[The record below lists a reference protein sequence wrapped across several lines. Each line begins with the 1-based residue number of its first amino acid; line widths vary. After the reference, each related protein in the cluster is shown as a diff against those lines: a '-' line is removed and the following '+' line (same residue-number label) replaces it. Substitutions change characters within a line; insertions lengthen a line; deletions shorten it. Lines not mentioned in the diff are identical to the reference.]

1 VQALRPLGG
10 EENSNV
16 LSACLGG
23 KMAKKVEVM
32 DRVGKCVLAA
42 VALLAMPAS
51 LTAAEDLRMSPSV
64 DYMKNGVQGPLILG
78 DHMDDVV
85 EQGVPNFIFI
95 YAEFC
100 YNAKRQALRTVEL
113 YKDYKQSVHFVVMDL
128 SQPLTPAQI
137 DLFKKYLSASFPHI
151 IILDRL
157 GKPVFDYI
165 GETPAATLIGWLD
178 SSLRS
183 PDSLAQEQQPPTSKS
198 RPGSARP

>member
-1 VQALRPLGG
+1 MYLEGALDVNRERPVTL
-10 EENSNV
+10 EP
-16 LSACLGG
+16 LRKL
-23 KMAKKVEVM
+23 
-32 DRVGKCVLAA
+32 RVKIRKCVLAA
-42 VALLAMPAS
+42 IAFLVVPAL
-51 LTAAEDLRMSPSV
+51 LTAAENLRMSPGV

-85 EQGVPNFIFI
+85 KQGVPNFIFI

-113 YKDYKQSVHFVVMDL
+113 YRDYKKSVHFVVMDL

-151 IILDRL
+151 IILDSQ

-178 SSLRS
+178 WSLRL
-183 PDSLAQEQQPPTSKS
+183 PDSAGQEQQIPASKS
-198 RPGSARP
+198 RSGSDRL

>member
-1 VQALRPLGG
+1 MNRERPVTLEPLRKL
-10 EENSNV
+10 
-16 LSACLGG
+16 
-23 KMAKKVEVM
+23 
-32 DRVGKCVLAA
+32 RVKIRKWVFAA
-42 VALLAMPAS
+42 IALLVGPAL
-51 LTAAEDLRMSPSV
+51 LTAAENLRMSPGV

-85 EQGVPNFIFI
+85 KQGVPNFIFI

-113 YKDYKQSVHFVVMDL
+113 YRDYKKSVHFVVMDL

-151 IILDRL
+151 IILDSQ

-178 SSLRS
+178 WSLRL
-183 PDSLAQEQQPPTSKS
+183 PDSAGQEQQIPASKS
-198 RPGSARP
+198 RSGSGRL

>member
-1 VQALRPLGG
+1 MLSIEG
-10 EENSNV
+10 ER
-16 LSACLGG
+16 G
-23 KMAKKVEVM
+23 VM
-32 DRVGKCVLAA
+32 DRVRKCALTASVLLA
-42 VALLAMPAS
+42 VPALLA
-51 LTAAEDLRMSPSV
+51 AAENLRMSPGL
-64 DYMKNGVQGPLILG
+64 DYMKNGVQGPLIVG

-100 YNAKRQALRTVEL
+100 YNAKRQALRSVEL

-137 DLFKKYLSASFPHI
+137 DLFKKYLSASFPHM
-151 IILDRL
+151 IILDSL

-178 SSLRS
+178 SSLRL
-183 PDSLAQEQQPPTSKS
+183 PDPLAEDQDVPASKS
-198 RPGSARP
+198 RSSSDRP

>member
-1 VQALRPLGG
+1 MRKY
-10 EENSNV
+10 V
-16 LSACLGG
+16 LTA
-23 KMAKKVEVM
+23 M
-32 DRVGKCVLAA
+32 
-42 VALLAMPAS
+42 ALLAVPAL
-51 LTAAEDLRMSPSV
+51 LTAAENLRMSPGV

-128 SQPLTPAQI
+128 SQPLTPAQL
-137 DLFKKYLSASFPHI
+137 DFFKKYLSAGFPHI
-151 IILDRL
+151 IILDSL

-165 GETPAATLIGWLD
+165 GETPAATLVGWLD
-178 SSLRS
+178 SSLRL
-183 PDSLAQEQQPPTSKS
+183 PDSREHDKEVSASKS
-198 RPGSARP
+198 RSDSGGP

>member
-1 VQALRPLGG
+1 MNKILTGMVLLASPAL
-10 EENSNV
+10 
-16 LSACLGG
+16 LSA
-23 KMAKKVEVM
+23 
-32 DRVGKCVLAA
+32 
-42 VALLAMPAS
+42 
-51 LTAAEDLRMSPSV
+51 AENLHMNPRL

-85 EQGVPNFIFI
+85 EQSVPNFILF

-113 YKDYKQSVHFVVMDL
+113 YKDYKDSVHFVVMDL

-137 DLFKKYLSASFPHI
+137 DLFKKYLSPYFPHI
-151 IILDRL
+151 IILDSL

-178 SSLRS
+178 STLRLS
-183 PDSLAQEQQPPTSKS
+183 DSSQNDEDIHESKIHS
-198 RPGSARP
+198 RP

>member
-1 VQALRPLGG
+1 MQALRPLGG

>member
-1 VQALRPLGG
+1 V
-10 EENSNV
+10 
-16 LSACLGG
+16 
-23 KMAKKVEVM
+23 AKKVEVM

-42 VALLAMPAS
+42 VALLAMPVS
-51 LTAAEDLRMSPSV
+51 LTAAENLRMSPSV

-128 SQPLTPAQI
+128 SQPLTSTQM

-151 IILDRL
+151 IILDSL
-157 GKPVFDYI
+157 GEPVFDYI
-165 GETPAATLIGWLD
+165 GETPVATLLGWLD
-178 SSLRS
+178 YSLRL
-183 PDSLAQEQQPPTSKS
+183 PDSPGQRQEVPASKTSSDSGK
-198 RPGSARP
+198 P